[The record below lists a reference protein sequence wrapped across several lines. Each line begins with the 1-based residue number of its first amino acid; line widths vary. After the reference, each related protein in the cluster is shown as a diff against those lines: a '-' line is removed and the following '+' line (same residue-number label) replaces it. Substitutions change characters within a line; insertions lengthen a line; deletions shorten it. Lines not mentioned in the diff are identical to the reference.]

1 VNLEDYIKRRKSLND
16 LNIVDLSRNKYNKEK
31 DDYKKLIKIS
41 DDLKKEEST
50 SIIFKYLYFLFP
62 IILSFGLSLG
72 YVDKSTNSINI
83 LFFILMIIVLPFI
96 LMSSSLIISLY
107 KKSSNSCFDFLTN
120 KIKNEIIKDGIK
132 SVSCFYLQGI
142 AIVFSLVSVLILLF
156 LTAIES
162 YKFYFATTWLS
173 TTFFTSIIDFFSLPL
188 KVIYPSIIP
197 SYELI
202 VESSK
207 TASLDSTWL
216 WFLISLVF
224 IWIVIPRFISLLIA
238 LYFSKNSLKN
248 SFIENDKSKRILEYL
263 KPKITTTQYVHK
275 DEEFTSSNL
284 NKNDNGINIEEE
296 KEDVYSNILL
306 YSLNENAIN
315 AIKTNKKY
323 SNINIQT
330 YNRNIDF
337 KQFHSKVLILI
348 NFQSSPKMI
357 AINMM
362 RKLSHCLL
370 SLKFVDD
377 NGNEVLKD
385 SNISEWKRFLKQK
398 DINIKVNNE

>member
-1 VNLEDYIKRRKSLND
+1 VNLEDYIKRRKSLNN
-16 LNIVDLSRNKYNKEK
+16 LNIIDLSKSKYNKEK
-31 DDYKKLIKIS
+31 DDYSKLIKIS
-41 DDLKKEEST
+41 DDFKKEESQQ
-50 SIIFKYLYFLFP
+50 IFKYIYFLIP
-62 IILSFGLSLG
+62 IVLSLLLSLG

-83 LFFILMIIVLPFI
+83 LFFILMIIILPFI

-107 KKSSNSCFDFLTN
+107 KKSSNSCFNFLTN
-120 KIKNEIIKDGIK
+120 KIKNEIIRDGIK
-132 SVSCFYLQGI
+132 GVSCFYLQGI

-224 IWIVIPRFISLLIA
+224 IWIVIPRFISLVIA
-238 LYFSKNSLKN
+238 FYFSKNSLKN

-263 KPKITTTQYVHK
+263 KPKITTTQYIQEN
-275 DEEFTSSNL
+275 EESSNL
-284 NKNDNGINIEEE
+284 DKNDNAINIEEE
-296 KEDVYSNILL
+296 KEDVYSSILL

-377 NGNEVLKD
+377 NGNEVFKD
-385 SNISEWKRFLKQK
+385 SNILEWKRFLKQK
-398 DINIKVNNE
+398 EINIKVNNE

>member
-1 VNLEDYIKRRKSLND
+1 MNLEDYIKRRKSLNN
-16 LNIVDLSRNKYNKEK
+16 LNIIDLSKSKYNKEK
-31 DDYKKLIKIS
+31 DDYSKLIKIS
-41 DDLKKEEST
+41 DDFKKEESQQ
-50 SIIFKYLYFLFP
+50 IFKYIYFLIP
-62 IILSFGLSLG
+62 IVLSLLLSLG

-83 LFFILMIIVLPFI
+83 LFFILMIIILPFI

-107 KKSSNSCFDFLTN
+107 KKSSNSCFNFLTN
-120 KIKNEIIKDGIK
+120 KIKNEIIRDGIK
-132 SVSCFYLQGI
+132 GVSCFYLQGI

-224 IWIVIPRFISLLIA
+224 IWIVIPRFISLVIA
-238 LYFSKNSLKN
+238 FYFSKNSLKN

-263 KPKITTTQYVHK
+263 KPKITTTQYIQEN
-275 DEEFTSSNL
+275 EESSNL
-284 NKNDNGINIEEE
+284 DKNDNAINIEEE

-377 NGNEVLKD
+377 NGNEVFKD
-385 SNISEWKRFLKQK
+385 SNILEWKRFLKQK
-398 DINIKVNNE
+398 EINIKVNNE

>member
-1 VNLEDYIKRRKSLND
+1 MNLEDYIKRRKSLNN
-16 LNIVDLSRNKYNKEK
+16 LNIIDLSKSKYNKEK
-31 DDYKKLIKIS
+31 DDYSKLIKIS
-41 DDLKKEEST
+41 DDFKKEESQQ
-50 SIIFKYLYFLFP
+50 IFKYIYFLIP
-62 IILSFGLSLG
+62 IVLSLLLSLG

-83 LFFILMIIVLPFI
+83 LFFILMIIILPFI

-107 KKSSNSCFDFLTN
+107 KKSSNSCFNFLTN
-120 KIKNEIIKDGIK
+120 KIKNEIIRDGIK
-132 SVSCFYLQGI
+132 GVSCFYLQGI

-224 IWIVIPRFISLLIA
+224 IWIVIPRFISLVIA
-238 LYFSKNSLKN
+238 FYFSKNSLKN

-263 KPKITTTQYVHK
+263 KPKITTTQYIQEN
-275 DEEFTSSNL
+275 EESSNL
-284 NKNDNGINIEEE
+284 DKNDNAINIEEE
-296 KEDVYSNILL
+296 KEDVYSSILL

-377 NGNEVLKD
+377 NGNEVFKD
-385 SNISEWKRFLKQK
+385 SNILEWKRFLKQK
-398 DINIKVNNE
+398 EINIKVNNE